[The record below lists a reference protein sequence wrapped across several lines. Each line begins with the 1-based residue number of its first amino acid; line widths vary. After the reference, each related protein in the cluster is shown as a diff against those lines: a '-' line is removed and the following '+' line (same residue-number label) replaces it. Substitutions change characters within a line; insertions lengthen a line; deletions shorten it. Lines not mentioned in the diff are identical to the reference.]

1 MRTHI
6 VQNRRFMTIPVVLA
20 AAALSLGACSSG
32 EISSEDSPAAE
43 SGSDAS
49 GANEVVGTCEGADRE
64 YLIGM
69 SQANVAEPYRQQM
82 DDDIRAA
89 AAQIPNFEVVFADA
103 AQDNAK
109 QVSDVENFIT
119 QGIDLLIIS
128 PNEAAPLTAAV
139 KKAYDAGI
147 PVILLDR
154 RIEGDSYT
162 TFIGGDNTQ
171 MGEEAGRYVAEQ
183 LLPDGGKVVE
193 IKGLAGS
200 TPAQERSD
208 GFAST
213 VSANSAVE
221 IIATAD
227 GDWIRDKGQAQM
239 DAILQANPE
248 IDVVYSHNDPMA
260 EGAYLAA
267 KAAGREGEMKF
278 IGMDGLPIPSG
289 GIQSVID
296 GRLSATLIY
305 PTGGKEGIEAAN
317 AILNECAELPKEQIL
332 ETLLVNSDNAKEVL
346 ATNKTD

>member
-1 MRTHI
+1 MKKSSISRG
-6 VQNRRFMTIPVVLA
+6 VKALA
-20 AAALSLGACSSG
+20 ITGLFTTASLSLGACASG
-32 EISSEDSPAAE
+32 DIEE
-43 SGSDAS
+43 SGNAQS
-49 GANEVVGTCEGADRE
+49 GDGTTKCEGSDRD

-89 AAQIPNFEVVFADA
+89 AEEFSNLEVVFADA

-109 QVSDVENFIT
+109 QVADVENFIT
-119 QGIDLLIIS
+119 QGVDLLMIS
-128 PNEAAPLTAAV
+128 PNEATPLTAVV

-154 RIEGDSYT
+154 RIDGDTYT

-171 MGEEAGRYVAEQ
+171 MGEEAGRYVAEV

-193 IKGLAGS
+193 VKGLAGS

-213 VSANSAVE
+213 VSENPDVE

-227 GDWIRDKGQAQM
+227 GDWIREEGQSQM

-267 KAAGREGEMKF
+267 KSVGREKDIKF

-305 PTGGKEGIEAAN
+305 PTGGKEAMAAAN
-317 AILNECAELPKEQIL
+317 SLLNECTELPKDQIL
-332 ETLLVNSDNAKEVL
+332 DTLLVNPDNAEDTL
-346 ATNKTD
+346 AANKTS